1 MWVAQVGDWCG
12 CPSKGGRN
20 VVKGTTVEVEE
31 SVKPQQ
37 FIASNISILDSGFK
51 FEGAGRVQNDSQ
63 VSGLP
68 DWLGMCF

>member
-1 MWVAQVGDWCG
+1 MWVAQVGSWCG

-20 VVKGTTVEVEE
+20 VGERNTVVVEE
-31 SVKPQQ
+31 SVKLQQ
-37 FIASNISILDSGFK
+37 FLASKISILHSRFK

-68 DWLGMCF
+68 DRFGMCF